1 MHKYLELF
9 AESLK
14 SERNAST
21 NTVQSY
27 ILDLEDFEKKVSL
40 SHAITTD
47 DIAEYLKELDSRG
60 YKVSSIKRKIS
71 SLKQFFKFLYAEELI
86 DKNPM
91 AFISQPKTGRALP
104 KILSESDIE
113 KLKVAAKCMPT
124 YEEQLPDDIIE
135 ASDVYTSKIY
145 GMHIIPARKPPYFEK
160 PVIAIVIDDMGISL
174 KRTADIAS
182 LHAPLTASFLT
193 YGRNLSE
200 QIENSRRAG
209 QEIIIHI
216 PMEAKSDIDTAPD
229 VLTTKMSKDEIKQN
243 LTAMLKK
250 FDNVLGINNHMGS
263 KLTEDKER
271 MSAIMEI
278 LKQNNLFF
286 LDSKTSANSQAD
298 KAATKIGVAY
308 AHRHVFIDNNNDK
321 KYIF

>member
-124 YEEQLPDDIIE
+124 YEEQLRMDLIL
-135 ASDVYTSKIY
+135 YLLY
-145 GMHIIPARKPPYFEK
+145 GSGLRVSEL
-160 PVIAIVIDDMGISL
+160 ISL
-174 KRTADIAS
+174 KVSSFVENKFIRIFGKGRKERIVPVTSKVSALLAEWRELHQDSQWIFPSVDPSRHITRQRIFQLIKQMARLSGIDVGKISPHVLRHAFATHILDHGADLLSVKKMLGHRDIATTEIYTHVS
-182 LHAPLTASFLT
+182 KSRLKEVVNKFHPL
-193 YGRNLSE
+193 
-200 QIENSRRAG
+200 Q
-209 QEIIIHI
+209 
-216 PMEAKSDIDTAPD
+216 K
-229 VLTTKMSKDEIKQN
+229 KQKP
-243 LTAMLKK
+243 T
-250 FDNVLGINNHMGS
+250 
-263 KLTEDKER
+263 
-271 MSAIMEI
+271 
-278 LKQNNLFF
+278 
-286 LDSKTSANSQAD
+286 
-298 KAATKIGVAY
+298 
-308 AHRHVFIDNNNDK
+308 
-321 KYIF
+321 